1 MVWCS
6 EMIRPLSSSAMKA
19 PLDALLT
26 HQATLP
32 TLDDLLFLVVLLS
45 LYILL
50 ISFWIPH
57 LLEVFVILHLQSSQ
71 VLSVV
76 IYPSK

>member
-1 MVWCS
+1 
-6 EMIRPLSSSAMKA
+6 MKA

-32 TLDDLLFLVVLLS
+32 TLDDLLFLVDLLS

-57 LLEVFVILHLQSSQ
+57 LLEVFVILRFFLQSSQ
-71 VLSVV
+71 VFSVV